1 MNDYRQAPLWQSA
14 FAEQND
20 GLQDQ
25 RAKLVTAY
33 AAFRERVSLLVGQI
47 HKDMPDLTVHD
58 ISHIDA
64 LWWIA
69 SEIAGEGYPLNPAE
83 AFVLGGAFLLHDAA
97 HCRAA
102 YPGGIDEIRAL
113 PEWSEFAAGKGDLAP
128 GTPAFQMVLFDVLR
142 TLHPKQ
148 ARKLA
153 GLSWQAPGDPTPLF
167 LLPHDELRMAYAD
180 AIGRLAESHWWSP
193 HELETFSQQRLTAPA
208 CLHPATWDV
217 DLLKLAVLLRTADAA
232 MLSACLP
239 RRFKSHQRDTPPI
252 CGIYQAGGR
261 LVVTNSRKVLAKVPN
276 QHDSPVFK
284 PFCMEIQAGCHT
296 ST

>member
-1 MNDYRQAPLWQSA
+1 MNDYRRAPLWQSA

-25 RAKLVTAY
+25 RTKLVTAY
-33 AAFRERVSLLVGQI
+33 AECRERVSLLVGQI

-97 HCRAA
+97 HCRVA

-113 PEWSEFAAGKGDLAP
+113 PEWREFAAGKGDLEP
-128 GTPAFQMVLFDVLR
+128 GTSAFQMVLFDVLR
-142 TLHPKQ
+142 SLHPKQ
-148 ARKLA
+148 ARQLA
-153 GLSWQAPGDPTPLF
+153 SLSWQAPGDPTPLF
-167 LLPHDELRMAYAD
+167 LLSHDELRMAYAD

-193 HELETFSQQRLTAPA
+193 HELETFDQQRLTAPA

-232 MLSACLP
+232 MLIACLP
-239 RRFKSHQRDTPPI
+239 CLYNSHQRDTRST
-252 CGIYQAGGR
+252 CGIHLAGGR